1 MTAVDTFVRA
11 TDEPAVAATS
21 PARARPTWLDQWR
34 SLFWPERVLM
44 ILAGLLVIG
53 AGLFAALIAAAFSG
67 LLIVGC

>member
-21 PARARPTWLDQWR
+21 PARARSTWLDQWR

-53 AGLFAALIAAAFSG
+53 AGLFTAFVAGVGSG
-67 LLIVGC
+67 LLDLRC